1 MTRVHDMGGRHGD
14 GAVIPEPQG
23 MVPVGVD
30 WQRSAL
36 ALTLAAGGLG
46 AWSIDTSRHAR
57 EKLSPKDYARFS
69 YYEKWIAALA
79 DLLAEAGLVTKA
91 ELSAGEAA
99 SAAPHPKLFTA
110 DKVAPALARGTPYT
124 RASGITPAFAPGDRV
139 RTRKGAFAEI
149 RWLDRVVLDE
159 AFLHNHPEAHE
170 FVQIGVDANK
180 RIRRLDNVLSAARKR
195 RDRAASTCRMACA
208 AWSHGVKPDL
218 RFALPFPVEVPR
230 VRQLRIDMARKN
242 QITVEVEKSKSQVIA
257 CATAK
262 FPTDV
267 GFDGVQAPM
276 PFFHENGKEFLYFAF
291 QETIHLAVQ

>member
-110 DKVAPALARGTPYT
+110 DKVAPALARGTPYART
-124 RASGITPAFAPGDRV
+124 SDIAPAFAPGDRV
-139 RTRKGAFAEI
+139 RFTAGHRGVVIGHGLALELSCEAANRCLGDDGFVFA
-149 RWLDRVVLDE
+149 RC
-159 AFLHNHPEAHE
+159 A
-170 FVQIGVDANK
+170 IG
-180 RIRRLDNVLSAARKR
+180 R
-195 RDRAASTCRMACA
+195 
-208 AWSHGVKPDL
+208 
-218 RFALPFPVEVPR
+218 
-230 VRQLRIDMARKN
+230 
-242 QITVEVEKSKSQVIA
+242 
-257 CATAK
+257 
-262 FPTDV
+262 
-267 GFDGVQAPM
+267 
-276 PFFHENGKEFLYFAF
+276 
-291 QETIHLAVQ
+291 